1 MPPFFRFISL
11 IVSGKK
17 ENETELEAIKLKRNL
32 SNYLNCEI
40 LGPVSAPIFRIKKK
54 YRCRLLIRM
63 PKKNLIQK
71 QLNLAISKI
80 KFQTGIKLTV
90 DVDPISFN

>member
-1 MPPFFRFISL
+1 M
-11 IVSGKK
+11 
-17 ENETELEAIKLKRNL
+17 
-32 SNYLNCEI
+32 Y
-40 LGPVSAPIFRIKKK
+40 KK
-54 YRCRLLIRM
+54 YTTQNELLLNNLDS
-63 PKKNLIQK
+63 KHKNLIQK

>member
-1 MPPFFRFISL
+1 L
-11 IVSGKK
+11 IWVTPDEK
-17 ENETELEAIKLKRNL
+17 
-32 SNYLNCEI
+32 I
-40 LGPVSAPIFRIKKK
+40 LGSS
-54 YRCRLLIRM
+54 L